1 MTPVTVLYAGAT
13 GLVGS
18 RALPLL
24 LDSGHR
30 VIALGRRPTGRSH
43 PALSELHT
51 DFSTIPPLPPAEVAI
66 CTLGTTIRAAGS
78 QAAFRAVDHDAVLA
92 FAWAAKAAGCRQAI
106 VVTAVG
112 SSPSATAFYSRVKGE
127 TERDL
132 QALGFDRLDI
142 LQPGLILGPRA
153 ERRPVEALFQA
164 LAPVLN
170 PLLVGTLGR
179 YGAIPA
185 DVVAAAIVALVGRQG
200 AGLFRHENEALR
212 NLSTID
218 KVSCHDS

>member
-1 MTPVTVLYAGAT
+1 MTAQRIAFAGAT

-24 LDSGHR
+24 LEAGHK
-30 VIALGRRPTGRSH
+30 VLVLGRRPTGLTH
-43 PALSELHT
+43 PHLTEQT
-51 DFSTIPPLPPAEVAI
+51 CDFAQLPPLPPTDVAI

-78 QAAFRAVDHDAVLA
+78 QQAFRAVDQHAVLA
-92 FAWAAKAAGCRQAI
+92 FVGAAQAAGARQAI

-112 SSPSATAFYSRVKGE
+112 ASPSAAAFYSRVKGE

-132 QALGFDRLDI
+132 AALGLARLD
-142 LQPGLILGPRA
+142 LLHPGLILGPRT

-164 LAPVLN
+164 LAPLLN
-170 PLLVGTLGR
+170 PLLVGSMGR

-185 DVVAAAIVALVGRQG
+185 EQVAAAIRTLAGRQG
-200 AGLFRHENEALR
+200 QGVFVYENAAMR
-212 NLSTID
+212 GFST
-218 KVSCHDS
+218 S